1 MEHCIYQYVLC
12 VAHII
17 GMKFVLTRESTC
29 MCDPLVLLDICTS
42 LADNIMSFHNIP
54 FICSI
59 RESSVD
65 LSMLEKLY
73 SLCRFV

>member
-17 GMKFVLTRESTC
+17 GMKFVFTRES

-42 LADNIMSFHNIP
+42 LTGDIMSFHKFP

-65 LSMLEKLY
+65 LSILEKLY